1 MIKNGDLALETSPE
15 DKLLLLCARTA
26 PESETKAKIRSLIDE
41 GVNWDHLIQRAAQQR
56 LTQLLYWNLKDFSI
70 PETVLTELKE
80 SFEENARGNLLMLGE
95 LLKVLKLFAS
105 EGISAVSYKGPV
117 LAILAYGNLSLRQFN
132 DLDIFVD
139 RGDVLKAKEILVSQ
153 GYKPQFEVEGF
164 MQKKFLRSQVEYKFF
179 NPETGVHLEIHW
191 QFPGVSFS
199 FSSEARFLEDP
210 KSRTMIKI
218 NNNEIPFLSTEN
230 MFLIICIH
238 ASGHL
243 WERLAWICDISELIQ
258 SSEVDWKYIS
268 ERADELGIKRVLK
281 VNLLLATDLF
291 DLKLPDA
298 VLENIK
304 SDAEVRTLVFK
315 VKKRILQKGSGNIFQ
330 MADVRLNIRENMSN
344 RIRDLF
350 NILFTSTNKEWS
362 ESPFK
367 LLLPPASYIVRF
379 VNVLRGNT
387 R

>member
-1 MIKNGDLALETSPE
+1 MIKNGDLALEASPE
-15 DKLLLLCARTA
+15 DKLLLLCAGTA
-26 PESETKAKIRSLIDE
+26 PESETKIRSLIDE
-41 GVNWDHLIQRAAQQR
+41 GVNWDYLIQRAAQHR
-56 LTQLLYWNLKDFSI
+56 LTQLLYWNLKDFPV
-70 PETVLTELKE
+70 PETVLDNLKE
-80 SFEENARGNLLMLGE
+80 SFEENARVNLMMLGE

-105 EGISAVSYKGPV
+105 EGINAVPYKGPV

-139 RGDVLKAKEILVSQ
+139 KGDVLKAKEILVSQ
-153 GYKPQFEVEGF
+153 GYKPQFELEGF
-164 MQKKFLRSQVEYKFF
+164 MQKKFLRSQREYKFF
-179 NPETGVHLEIHW
+179 SPETGVHLEIHW

-218 NNNEIPFLSTEN
+218 NSNEITSLSTEN
-230 MFLIICIH
+230 LLLILCIH

-243 WERLAWICDISELIQ
+243 WRRLSWICDIFELIQ
-258 SSEVDWKYIS
+258 SFEIDWKYIS
-268 ERADELGIKRVLK
+268 ERADELGIERVLK
-281 VNLLLATDLF
+281 VNLLLAMDLF

-298 VLENIK
+298 VLESIK

-315 VKKRILQKGSGNIFQ
+315 VKKMILQKGSGNIFQ
-330 MADVRLNIRENMSN
+330 MAYVRLNIRENRSN
-344 RIRDLF
+344 RIKDLF
-350 NILFTSTNKEWS
+350 NILFISTNKEWS

-379 VNVLRGNT
+379 LNVLRGNT
-387 R
+387 K

>member
-1 MIKNGDLALETSPE
+1 MIKDGDFALEASPE
-15 DKLLLLCARTA
+15 DKLLLSCARTA
-26 PESETKAKIRSLIDE
+26 HDSETKIRSLIDE
-41 GVNWDHLIQRAAQQR
+41 GVNWDHLIQRAAQHR
-56 LTQLLYWNLKDFSI
+56 LTQLLYWNLKDFSV
-70 PETVLTELKE
+70 PETVLDNLKG

-105 EGISAVSYKGPV
+105 EGINAVPYKGPV
-117 LAILAYGNLSLRQFN
+117 LAILTYGNLSLRQFN

-139 RGDVLKAKEILVSQ
+139 RGDVLKVKEILVSQ
-153 GYKPQFEVEGF
+153 GYKPQFELEGF
-164 MQKKFLRSQVEYKFF
+164 MQRKFLRSQREYKFF

-218 NNNEIPFLSTEN
+218 NNNEVPSLSTDN
-230 MFLIICIH
+230 MLLILCIH

-243 WERLAWICDISELIQ
+243 WERLSWICDISELIQ
-258 SSEVDWKYIS
+258 SSEVNWEYIS
-268 ERADELGIKRVLK
+268 KKADELGIKRVLK
-281 VNLLLATDLF
+281 VNLLLTTDLF

-315 VKKRILQKGSGNIFQ
+315 VKKRIFQKGSGNIFQ
-330 MADVRLNIRENMSN
+330 MADVRLNIRENRSN
-344 RIRDLF
+344 QIRDLF

>member
-1 MIKNGDLALETSPE
+1 MIKNGDLALEASPE
-15 DKLLLLCARTA
+15 DKLLLSCARTA
-26 PESETKAKIRSLIDE
+26 PESETKIRFLIDE
-41 GVNWDHLIQRAAQQR
+41 GINWDHLIQRASQQR
-56 LTQLLYWNLKDFSI
+56 LTQLLYWNLKDFPV
-70 PETVLTELKE
+70 PETVLNELKE

-95 LLKVLKLFAS
+95 LLKVLKLLAS
-105 EGISAVSYKGPV
+105 EGINAVPYKGPV

-139 RGDVLKAKEILVSQ
+139 RGDVLKAKEILVFH
-153 GYKPQFEVEGF
+153 GYKPQFELEGF
-164 MQKKFLRSQVEYKFF
+164 MQRKFLRSQREYKFL
-179 NPETGVHLEIHW
+179 NPETGVRFEIHW

-199 FSSEARFLEDP
+199 FSSEAKFLEDP

-218 NNNEIPFLSTEN
+218 NNDEVPSLSTEN
-230 MFLIICIH
+230 MLLILCIH

-243 WERLAWICDISELIQ
+243 WERLSWICDISELIQ
-258 SSEVDWKYIS
+258 SFEVDWKYIS
-268 ERADELGIKRVLK
+268 EGADELGIKRVLK
-281 VNLLLATDLF
+281 VNLLLAMDLF

-315 VKKRILQKGSGNIFQ
+315 VKKKIFQKGLGNIFQ
-330 MADVRLNIRENMSN
+330 MAYLRLNIRENRSN
-344 RIRDLF
+344 RIKDLF
-350 NILFTSTNKEWS
+350 NILFSSTNKEWS

-379 VNVLRGNT
+379 VNVLKINR
-387 R
+387 